1 MDEAWI
7 PYCGA
12 APLPAE
18 WLAHWNLDP
27 VLLAALLSAA
37 WAMWRVRSI
46 PGLAGIALLALL
58 FVSPLCA
65 LSSALFSVRIGH
77 HIVLAG
83 VAAPLLAAALPRVPG
98 NVALWT
104 GLHVL
109 AFWFWHAP
117 QPYAAALSNDA
128 LFWLMQLSL
137 LATAI
142 GLWSAV
148 RTASPPTAIAGLL
161 ATMVQMGLLGALLTF
176 AAAALYAPHAATTL
190 AWGLAPVEDQQ
201 LAGLLLWAPGSALYL
216 AAALAIGW
224 RALGA
229 PRAAVAR

>member
-1 MDEAWI
+1 MGEAWI

-27 VLLAALLSAA
+27 VLLAALILAA
-37 WAMWRVRSI
+37 WAMWRVRST
-46 PGLAGIALLALL
+46 PALAGIALLALL

-65 LSSALFSVRIGH
+65 LSSALLSVRIGH

-83 VAAPLLAAALPRVPG
+83 IAAPLLAAALPRVPG
-98 NVALWT
+98 NIVLWT
-104 GLHVL
+104 GLHAL
-109 AFWFWHAP
+109 AFWLWHAP
-117 QPYAAALSNDA
+117 QPYAAALSDDV

-137 LATAI
+137 LATAV

-148 RTASPPTAIAGLL
+148 RTASPPAAVAGLL

-190 AWGLAPVEDQQ
+190 AWGLAPIEDQQ

-224 RALGA
+224 RALGGQ
-229 PRAAVAR
+229 REAVAR